1 MTIHLDRLPATFA
14 VARLAPDAGWPH
26 WATWSRDVVSVTRT
40 ASETSVICPAALV
53 PATVQAERDF
63 TAFAVR
69 GPLPFSMV
77 GVLSALS
84 TPLAQARIPLLAI
97 STYDTDILLVREAM
111 ADAAVGTWRA
121 AGIEV
126 NGA

>member
-1 MTIHLDRLPATFA
+1 MTIHLDRLPGTFA

-40 ASETSVICPAALV
+40 ASETSVICTAALV
-53 PATVQAERDF
+53 PASVQAERDF
-63 TAFAVR
+63 TAFVVH
-69 GPLPFSMV
+69 GPLAFSMV
-77 GVLSALS
+77 GVLAAIS
-84 TPLAQARIPLLAI
+84 TPLAQARIPLFAI

-111 ADAAVGTWRA
+111 ADAAVGAWRA
-121 AGIEV
+121 AGVEV